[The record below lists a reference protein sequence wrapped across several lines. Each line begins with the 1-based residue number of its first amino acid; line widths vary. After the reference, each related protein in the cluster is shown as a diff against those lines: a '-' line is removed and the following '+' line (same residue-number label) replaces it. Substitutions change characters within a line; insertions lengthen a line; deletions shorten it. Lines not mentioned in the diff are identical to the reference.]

1 MTTAEEVNTQRF
13 YLRKIEGAEI
23 LLAWETNF
31 FRQELHR
38 WAPVAPEAPPVLEY
52 SLSTRK
58 PRPTKQQKIMA
69 TMGINDPEQ
78 LPQHFRTKSGSF
90 SSKRKSSEP
99 NVRHQL
105 APLQSALAQS
115 TSPGSPSQITPGT
128 TRSITAPT
136 FAQDGQLPFVF
147 DNSYSVSSSQHI
159 TPSFGE
165 NTFLPTNPALGS
177 PGFSQSPRPAG
188 LDAALFNGPSFDRG
202 DPDGTTI
209 SGLDANQYGSSQGA
223 MDSIFADLTN
233 HEEPEGEALANEHAN
248 DALAITGD
256 TATGDND
263 DGEDTLFQD

>member
-38 WAPVAPEAPPVLEY
+38 WAPVAPEAPPLLEH

-99 NVRHQL
+99 NIRHP

-115 TSPGSPSQITPGT
+115 TSPRSPSQITPGA
-128 TRSITAPT
+128 TRSITAPA
-136 FAQDGQLPFVF
+136 FAQDGQLPFTF
-147 DNSYSVSSSQHI
+147 DSSYSVSSPQRI
-159 TPSFGE
+159 TPNFGE
-165 NTFLPTNPALGS
+165 NTFLPTNPGLAS

-188 LDAALFNGPSFDRG
+188 LDTALFNGPSYDRG
-202 DPDGTTI
+202 DADGANI
-209 SGLDANQYGSSQGA
+209 SGLDNAQYGNIPGA
-223 MDSIFADLTN
+223 MDIIFADLTN

-248 DALAITGD
+248 DALAITGE
-256 TATGDND
+256 TAIDVND
-263 DGEDTLFQD
+263 DGEDALFQD